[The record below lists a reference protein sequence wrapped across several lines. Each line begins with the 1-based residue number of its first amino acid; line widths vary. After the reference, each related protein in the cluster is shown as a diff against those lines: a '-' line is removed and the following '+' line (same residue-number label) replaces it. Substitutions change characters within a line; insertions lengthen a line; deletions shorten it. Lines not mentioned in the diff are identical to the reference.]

1 LVRSYSRLIK
11 YEVDFRRAQSKE
23 LGLIPTDDGTD
34 PITFERFARFIV
46 PFSELKDEDVAIRF
60 QFGELRLNRLNMMA
74 RFFLG
79 KATFHHVNAQWANY
93 LGRFLAPFITIFL
106 ILTTILNS
114 MQVELA
120 VMSLP
125 TDSGSWLTFARAS
138 RWLSVIVLLI
148 VAIVIIG
155 LLILL
160 LIMFFND
167 QYFSQ
172 FSLRAK
178 QKGRNQTFGE
188 ITKLGVV

>member
-1 LVRSYSRLIK
+1 M
-11 YEVDFRRAQSKE
+11 DFRRAQSKE